1 MGRVRSY
8 RAFSPLPRRSKLHI
22 LRFAASGKAHSFRC
36 FSSPHRNLGSGGAPF
51 GECGTSFVS
60 FASPQ
65 KRQSSFAP
73 LFLLSPPELR
83 FRRGPRLGR
92 QSKLHIVRFA
102 ASGKA
107 YSFRC
112 FSFPQWGD
120 AAVSFCCTG
129 PGVTPGGRY
138 PLSLPCGARTFLT
151 GGLSASPRGCPTRSP
166 GYCNPFKRD
175 CQMSCKIFFRRLY
188 YR

>member
-1 MGRVRSY
+1 MTAIYLVP
-8 RAFSPLPRRSKLHI
+8 PLPAGSSHL
-22 LRFAASGKAHSFRC
+22 LGTAGPASCPTHGVAPDRVYSGPM
-36 FSSPHRNLGSGGAPF
+36 SPWAGCALTAPF
-51 GECGTSFVS
+51 HPYRRE
-60 FASPQ
+60 
-65 KRQSSFAP
+65 RQSSFAP

-102 ASGKA
+102 AEAAKRTHFA
-107 YSFRC
+107 A
-112 FSFPQWGD
+112 FPLPDWGD

-175 CQMSCKIFFRRLY
+175 CQMSCKIFFGRLY